1 MHYVVADLHG
11 ETDRWQRMLRE
22 ISLSDTDTLYILGDV
37 VDRCGIGGVDI
48 LLDIMSR
55 PNVVMLLGNHE
66 AMCLKAMDHPEDGRA
81 VAHWLR
87 NGGEA
92 TRSGLSRLDPV
103 KRGAVLDFLRELP
116 DHLEVTAGGQ
126 RYYLV
131 HGFPAETTYDRVWA
145 RPGAQAVSPL
155 LDGAVVVAGHTP
167 VCELFGDDRTALKQY
182 LDSLDGGHFRIFRGR
197 SYIDIDCA
205 CGYPMI
211 PQRRLACLRLEDLRE
226 FYT

>member
-37 VDRCGIGGVDI
+37 VDRGGIGGVDI

-103 KRGAVLDFLRELP
+103 KRGGCPGFSARAAGPSGGGGRRPAVLSGPRFP
-116 DHLEVTAGGQ
+116 GGNHL
-126 RYYLV
+126 
-131 HGFPAETTYDRVWA
+131 
-145 RPGAQAVSPL
+145 
-155 LDGAVVVAGHTP
+155 
-167 VCELFGDDRTALKQY
+167 
-182 LDSLDGGHFRIFRGR
+182 
-197 SYIDIDCA
+197 
-205 CGYPMI
+205 
-211 PQRRLACLRLEDLRE
+211 
-226 FYT
+226 